1 MLKRLVTERTQIPG
15 DEIRLIYA
23 GKQMEDDKQL
33 QKHYNFQDGQTM
45 YILLTLVKGIARESE
60 QSGLEFTTDPW

>member
-33 QKHYNFQDGQTM
+33 QKDYNYKNGQTM

>member
-33 QKHYNFQDGQTM
+33 QKDYNYKNGQTM
-45 YILLTLVKGIARESE
+45 FLLLTLVKGIARESE
-60 QSGLEFTTDPW
+60 KSGLEFTTDPW

>member
-1 MLKRLVTERTQIPG
+1 MLKRLITERTQIPG

-33 QKHYNFQDGQTM
+33 QKDYNFQNNQTM
-45 YILLTLVKGIARESE
+45 HMLMRLRGGK